1 MSERIEKMAI
11 ELLDTGLG
19 QDAVEKAERLMA
31 AGQTEDL
38 IRYLRLCRCDL
49 MDDLHKTQRRVDRMD
64 HLIRQTKNAYIEIQK
79 GTRKYAVI

>member
-11 ELLDTGLG
+11 ELRDTGLG

-79 GTRKYAVI
+79 GRQES

>member
-11 ELLDTGLG
+11 ALLDTGLG

-64 HLIRQTKNAYIEIQK
+64 HLIRQTKNAYSEIQK
-79 GTRKYAVI
+79 GRQES

>member
-19 QDAVEKAERLMA
+19 QEEKKKAERLMA

-79 GTRKYAVI
+79 GRQES

>member
-64 HLIRQTKNAYIEIQK
+64 HLIRQTKNAYSEIQK
-79 GTRKYAVI
+79 GRQES

>member
-19 QDAVEKAERLMA
+19 QDAVEKAERLLA

-64 HLIRQTKNAYIEIQK
+64 HLIRQTKNAYSEIQK
-79 GTRKYAVI
+79 GRQES

>member
-19 QDAVEKAERLMA
+19 QDAVEKAERLLA

-79 GTRKYAVI
+79 GRQES

>member
-11 ELLDTGLG
+11 ALLDTGLG
-19 QDAVEKAERLMA
+19 QDAVEKAERLLA

-64 HLIRQTKNAYIEIQK
+64 HLIRQTKNAYSEIQK
-79 GTRKYAVI
+79 GRQES

>member
-49 MDDLHKTQRRVDRMD
+49 MDDLHKTQRRVDCMD

-79 GTRKYAVI
+79 GRQES

>member
-79 GTRKYAVI
+79 GRQES